1 MKRILATC
9 LSPILVVGCASVE
22 PIQDEAP
29 AYRAKTT
36 QDAEVFQQCVFAL
49 LTSRHAKIRQTTS
62 GVMSAESRDGLGF
75 IIEQADGYVTV
86 YKGQSSMTG
95 YLPEW
100 AAKRCNDSP

>member
-1 MKRILATC
+1 
-9 LSPILVVGCASVE
+9 
-22 PIQDEAP
+22 
-29 AYRAKTT
+29 
-36 QDAEVFQQCVFAL
+36 
-49 LTSRHAKIRQTTS
+49 
-62 GVMSAESRDGLGF
+62 MSAESRDGLGF